1 MDRNTSRIFVKHFA
15 FFFPFWRLVAYIA
28 PSYPEDNKISNSN
41 VYNLYMGIE
50 FNPRIGPIDFKLFH
64 NGRIGIILWTLINI
78 SFAAKQYELYG
89 HVTNSMILLNLG
101 HALYVL
107 DFFYNEDWYLRTIDI
122 CHDHFGMWFFLE

>member
-1 MDRNTSRIFVKHFA
+1 MTLSTA
-15 FFFPFWRLVAYIA
+15 YVA
-28 PSYPEDNKISNSN
+28 PTHGEDNKVSNSHI
-41 VYNLYMGIE
+41 YNLFMGIE

-89 HVTNSMILLNLG
+89 HVTNSMVLLNLG

-107 DFFYNEDWYLRTIDI
+107 DFFYNEDWYLRTIDL
-122 CHDHFGMWFFLE
+122 CHDHFGVCVCVCSCDAAIVSC